1 MPARQSVL
9 VVDPQEET
17 HEVLR
22 AALGEQDVDVV
33 VARDPAQGLA
43 LARQRSPNLIVLDL
57 ESDGPS
63 AIVAGRLAAEAAS
76 RLTPLLVLGHGKCD
90 WQRLAGCQPLAKPY
104 HYAALIRKIEALL
117 GEAADAARRR
127 DAKAA

>member
-22 AALGEQDVDVV
+22 AALGEQNVDVV
-33 VARDPAQGLA
+33 VARDPAHGLA
-43 LARQRSPNLIVLDL
+43 LARQSMPTLIVLDV
-57 ESDGPS
+57 ESEGATAVVS
-63 AIVAGRLAAEAAS
+63 GRLAAEAAS
-76 RLTPLLVLGHGKCD
+76 RSTPLLVLGRGRRE

-117 GEAADAARRR
+117 GEAVDAARRR